1 MTFYSS
7 QVNWAECRL
16 MGDVIE
22 TFERY
27 RSALEMMSFFERFRS
42 RNDMLRDLADLRKRY
57 LAALRAVAS
66 GDKSGMQYQA
76 YQRRL
81 LHLRKTIAGLVQ
93 VLSRHA
99 VRKLRPSQP
108 PYSLFYRVRQI
119 TATHPAIAPPQFA

>member
-1 MTFYSS
+1 MMFDSG
-7 QVNWAECRL
+7 QVNWAECSL

-27 RSALEMMSFFERFRS
+27 RSALEMMSFLERFRS

-57 LAALRAVAS
+57 LAALGAVALD
-66 GDKSGMQYQA
+66 DKSGMRYQA

-93 VLSRHA
+93 LLSRHA
-99 VRKLRPSQP
+99 VRKLRPSQLP
-108 PYSLFYRVRQI
+108 VSLLYRVRQI
-119 TATHPAIAPPQFA
+119 TVTHPAIAPPQSA